1 MKRYRLSYAKQ
12 AGLTLLEMSIA
23 MGLIVII
30 IAAMVLGSDQ
40 DQRKAELLQAR
51 LQMVQA
57 GVLRFQMDLPCGAS
71 KLSALLLREDA
82 AAGLCGDANNLDNW
96 HGPYIDA
103 GSMYVNNGEL
113 DLTPIVA
120 GASMSVAQETVGTD
134 VYTLIKVNGLTQE
147 LRSAL
152 IARCGEDCTPYK
164 NLTNDEVT
172 VGAMVSKVRLQPL
185 PAGNY
190 DIAPLTNVC
199 RPGNSC

>member
-1 MKRYRLSYAKQ
+1 MKMHRLSYAKQ

-23 MGLIVII
+23 LGLIVII
-30 IAAMVLGSDQ
+30 VGAMVLSSNQ
-40 DQRKAELLQAR
+40 DQQRVQLLQAR
-51 LQMVQA
+51 IQTVQA

-82 AAGLCGDANNLDNW
+82 ASGLCGDANNLDNW
-96 HGPYIDA
+96 RGPYIDA
-103 GSMYVNNGEL
+103 ASLYVNNGEL

-134 VYTLIKVNGLTQE
+134 VYTLIKVNGLSQE

-152 IARCGEDCTPYK
+152 VARCGEDCTPYK

-172 VGAMVSKVRLQPL
+172 VGALVSKTRLQPL

>member
-1 MKRYRLSYAKQ
+1 MKMHRLSYAKQ

-23 MGLIVII
+23 LGLIVII
-30 IAAMVLGSDQ
+30 VGAMVLASNQ
-40 DQRKAELLQAR
+40 DQQRVQLLQAR
-51 LQMVQA
+51 IQTVQA

-96 HGPYIDA
+96 RGPYIDA
-103 GSMYVNNGEL
+103 ASLYVNNGEL

-134 VYTLIKVNGLTQE
+134 VYTLIKVNGLSQE

-152 IARCGEDCTPYK
+152 VARCGEDCTPYK

-172 VGAMVSKVRLQPL
+172 VGALVSKTRLQPL